1 MKRQNNYV
9 SKETLKSLPY
19 ETIIEQE
26 QPVPTITECV
36 VWFAEYGIAIITD
49 YNRLDHEWT
58 AMACGRVPGEGECRN
73 SQSYTDAMNAAIRD
87 AAEIYKQQCSYCE
100 YRSDNGICELYG
112 VAEPLNGEC
121 YNW

>member
-1 MKRQNNYV
+1 MKKQDNYV
-9 SKETLKSLPY
+9 SDETLKSLPY

-36 VWFAEYGIAIITD
+36 VWFAEQGISIITD

-58 AMACGRVPGEGECRN
+58 AMACGRIPGTGKYRH
-73 SQSYTDAMNAAIRD
+73 SQSYTDAMNAARRD
-87 AAEIYKQQCSYCE
+87 AAEMYKQKCCDCE
-100 YRSDNGICELYG
+100 YRSDNGICKLYN